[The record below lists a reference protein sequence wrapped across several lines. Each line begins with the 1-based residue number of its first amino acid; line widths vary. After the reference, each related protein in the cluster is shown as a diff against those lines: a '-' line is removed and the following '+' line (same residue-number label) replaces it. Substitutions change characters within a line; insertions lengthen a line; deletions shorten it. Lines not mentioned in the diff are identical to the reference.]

1 MFAVSWIVDTPSGK
15 KGRMFFGGDR
25 RFNAAEQTSIIDNAS
40 QYHTTEEAEAVI
52 VAYAAKNPDLLGRFE
67 VVLVKYRDVGYGK
80 MKAYWE
86 RV

>member
-15 KGRMFFGGDR
+15 KGRMFYGGVQRFGS
-25 RFNAAEQTSIIDNAS
+25 AEQTALLEMAS
-40 QYHTTEEAEAVI
+40 HYHTREEAEAVLFT
-52 VAYAAKNPDLLGRFE
+52 YAAKNPELLGRFE
-67 VVLVKYRDVGYGK
+67 LVLVKYKDLGYGK

>member
-15 KGRMFFGGDR
+15 PGRMFYGGKN
-25 RFNAAEQTSIIDNAS
+25 RFQAGEQTGLLDNAA
-40 QYHTTEEAEAVI
+40 QYHTREEAEGVLFAF
-52 VAYAAKNPDLLGRFE
+52 AAKNPELLGRFE

>member
-15 KGRMFFGGDR
+15 KGRMFYGGDR
-25 RFNAAEQTSIIDNAS
+25 RFGSAEQTGLLDLAR
-40 QYHTTEEAEAVI
+40 QYHTEEEAEAVI
-52 VAYAAKNPDLLGRFE
+52 LAYAAKNPELLGRFE